1 MPTPTKILTMS
12 AAAAALCGAASA
24 EMDYHGFNKET
35 VDTLNDRLQSPIT
48 SEQLEILSAHRDIE
62 ICGGG
67 SAVDKLTPEGWDER
81 EAGANKVGGDV
92 VMPVPTS
99 GLSPEYPPLYNALG
113 VEGACDAMFDV
124 TPAGDTSD
132 IAVKCTLPMFGQ
144 SVVKMIEGLD
154 FEPAPE
160 QASPET
166 DDIFLPV
173 NFCLADEEAG
183 TNDG

>member
-1 MPTPTKILTMS
+1 MQNLPKILTVS

-24 EMDYHGFNKET
+24 QMDYHGFDKKT
-35 VDTLNDRLQSPIT
+35 VDTLNERMETPLT
-48 SEQLEILSAHRDIE
+48 GEQLEILAEHRDIE
-62 ICGGG
+62 VCGGV
-67 SAVDKLTPEGWDER
+67 SVVDKLMPEGWEDR
-81 EAGANKVGGDV
+81 LAGAAEVGGDT

-99 GLSPEYPPLYNALG
+99 GLSPEYPPLYNVLG

-124 TPAGDTSD
+124 TPAGDTAD
-132 IAVKCTLPMFGQ
+132 IAVSCSLPLFTQ
-144 SVVKMIEGLD
+144 SITAMLEDLD

-173 NFCLADEEAG
+173 NFCLSDEDAG
-183 TNDG
+183 TGDG